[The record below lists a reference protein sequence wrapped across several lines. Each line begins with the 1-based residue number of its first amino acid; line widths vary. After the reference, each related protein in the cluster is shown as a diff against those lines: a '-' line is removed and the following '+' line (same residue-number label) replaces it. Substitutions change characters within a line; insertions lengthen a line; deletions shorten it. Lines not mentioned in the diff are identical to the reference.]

1 MREMRGQFQKLFR
14 TRQGVKFNGELNA
27 PANTAQDN
35 YRPRRTLTVAKAALV
50 TTGDVVTAEGSSY
63 LLSLSSDLSDTRQ
76 FKAYQITHRVSW
88 TRKADQVDFVTGLP
102 KDADLVILDD
112 ALPIVVEYGQVVQNL
127 GIETDK
133 YRVLTGSDVKPGDR
147 LGAWLVMSRTDM
159 NGLNLLEVT

>member
-1 MREMRGQFQKLFR
+1 MREIRGQFQKLFR
-14 TRQGVKFNGELNA
+14 TRGGVKFNGELNT
-27 PANTAQDN
+27 PPNTAQDN
-35 YRPRRTLTVAKAALV
+35 YRPRRTLTVSKNALV
-50 TTGDVVTAEGSSY
+50 TTGDVVTGDGSSF

-102 KDADLVILDD
+102 KDANLLILDE
-112 ALPIVVEYGQVVQNL
+112 ALPIVVEYGQIAQNL

-133 YRVLTGSDVKPGDR
+133 YRVLTGADVRPGDR

-159 NGLNLLEVT
+159 NGLNLLEVS

>member
-14 TRQGVKFNGELNA
+14 TRQGVKFNGELNT
-27 PANTAQDN
+27 PTDSAQDN
-35 YRPRRTLTVAKAALV
+35 HRPRRTLTVSKSALV

-112 ALPIVVEYGQVVQNL
+112 ALPVVVEYGQIVQNL

-133 YRVLTGSDVKPGDR
+133 YRVLTGSDVRPGDR
-147 LGAWLVMSRTDM
+147 LGAWLVMSRTDH
-159 NGLNLLEVT
+159 NGLHLLEVS